1 MVSDALNAAIP
12 VFRALGEPS
21 RALIVAS
28 LIKRQGPSTVGELQR
43 AVGLPQ
49 STVSR
54 HLRVLLDAGIVS
66 VTRNGTQRSYRL
78 DVQPDALAA
87 VEGLTAAVRACQ
99 ETDAD
104 ADGAGITEHNRDPEA
119 LP

>member
-1 MVSDALNAAIP
+1 MMVADALNAAVP

-21 RALIVAS
+21 RALLVAA
-28 LIKRQGPSTVGELQR
+28 LIEHQGAATVSELQQT
-43 AVGLPQ
+43 VSLPQ

-78 DVQPDALAA
+78 DVQPEALAA
-87 VEGLTAAVRACQ
+87 VEGLTVAVRACQ
-99 ETDAD
+99 APNSNP
-104 ADGAGITEHNRDPEA
+104 AA
-119 LP
+119 